1 MKKMGQYQIRCFAA
15 DVEHGIPA
23 SWGERKANGEV
34 RIWTEKGGSK
44 GRYVD
49 TPRELLIS
57 GESTI
62 SSGVD
67 LDKSSADLFAAAF
80 LHNLPVVVFERKLSL
95 LERVLDVFRS
105 IHGFFASIKFTW

>member
-1 MKKMGQYQIRCFAA
+1 MKNKMGQYQVRCFAA
-15 DVEHGIPA
+15 DLERGIPA
-23 SWGERKANGEV
+23 TWGERKANEEK

-57 GESTI
+57 GEFTI

-67 LDKSSADLFAAAF
+67 LDKSSADMFAMVYF
-80 LHNLPVVVFERKLSL
+80 NNLPVVYEPKFSLFERMLN
-95 LERVLDVFRS
+95 S
-105 IHGFFASIKFTW
+105 IKSFFARFEFCW